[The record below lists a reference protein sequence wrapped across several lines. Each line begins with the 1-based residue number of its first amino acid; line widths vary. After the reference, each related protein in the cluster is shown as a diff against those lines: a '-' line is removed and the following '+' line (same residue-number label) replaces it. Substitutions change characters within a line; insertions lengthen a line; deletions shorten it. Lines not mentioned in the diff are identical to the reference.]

1 MIEIKIVD
9 WFSRFFRG
17 KTGTINI
24 ATYQE
29 ANNSIALE
37 AFALYSVIDMIA
49 SLLSKCEFRTYA
61 ENKEIKGLEWVSLNV
76 SPNRNQNATEFWQ
89 ELYRK
94 LLYQREIIIVD
105 INGEKIIPDSY
116 SKQEYAILDTR
127 FTDVTRKDFTFNKT
141 FDERNVYHFTY
152 SNIDAQVFIDS
163 IFQMYQNLITL
174 ASGKY
179 ERSGGEKGILSVSAQ
194 AQGDPNFEDNFKNLM
209 NNHFKAYF
217 ENKNAVLPLWSGY
230 DYKTSTSDSAK
241 KYSNEISDIKTLVDE
256 ALARASQ
263 AYRVPPALIRGD
275 VAGIK
280 DAYDVLLTNC
290 IDPLAK
296 MISQE
301 LTRKQ
306 FTKEQ
311 IADGYSIELDTRC
324 IKHIDIFDISASAD
338 KLIASSV
345 YNTNEIRRVIGDKT
359 IDEEWANQYAR
370 TKNYETIEALKGGE
384 NNEEMGNQTES

>member
-1 MIEIKIVD
+1 MIKIKIIN
-9 WFSRFFRG
+9 WFGRLFRG
-17 KTGTINI
+17 KSGTIDI
-24 ATYQE
+24 ATYRE
-29 ANNSIALE
+29 TENNVAIES
-37 AFALYSVIDMIA
+37 FALYSVIDMIA

-76 SPNRNQNATEFWQ
+76 SPNRNQNAIEFWQ
-89 ELYRK
+89 ELCRK
-94 LLYQREIIIVD
+94 LLYDREAIIID
-105 INGEKIIPDSY
+105 IKNEKLIPDSY
-116 SKQEYAILDTR
+116 EKSEFALLDTR
-127 FTDVTRKDFTFNKT
+127 FTQVTKKDFTFNQV
-141 FDERNVYHFTY
+141 FNERDVYHFTY
-152 SNIDAQVFIDS
+152 SNIDSQIFIDS
-163 IFQMYQNLITL
+163 IFAMYQNLITL
-174 ASGKY
+174 ASSKY
-179 ERSGGEKGILSVSAQ
+179 EKSGGEKGILNISTH
-194 AQGDPNFEDNFKNLM
+194 AQGEPDFEENFKNLM
-209 NNHFKAYF
+209 NKHFKAYF
-217 ENKNAVLPLWSGY
+217 ENKNAVLPLWSGF
-230 DYKTSTSDSAK
+230 DYKTSTSDAAK

-256 ALARASQ
+256 ALSRAAQ
-263 AYRVPPALIRGD
+263 AYRVPPALIKGD

-359 IDEEWANQYAR
+359 IDEEWANQYSR
-370 TKNYETIEALKGGE
+370 TKNYETIETLKGGE